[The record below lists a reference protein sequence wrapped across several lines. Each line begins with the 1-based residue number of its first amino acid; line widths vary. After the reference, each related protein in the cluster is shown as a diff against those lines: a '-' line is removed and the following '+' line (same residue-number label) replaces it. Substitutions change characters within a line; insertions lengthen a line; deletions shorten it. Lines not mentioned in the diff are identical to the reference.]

1 MIPAL
6 KATLA
11 FALTITALNA
21 HAQRQLLCEPEQDCR
36 IKCYQP
42 DEDKS
47 ETALQRD
54 KVDRLYVD
62 INARVLQ
69 IETRDRPEEA
79 RAYDYFI
86 LGNETSCVIENMRGV
101 HD

>member
-1 MIPAL
+1 MRGFKGVL
-6 KATLA
+6 TLLLA
-11 FALTITALNA
+11 CTALTAE
-21 HAQRQLLCEPEQDCR
+21 AQRQLICEPDQECS
-36 IKCYQP
+36 ITCYHD
-42 DEDKS
+42 DEDKGN
-47 ETALQRD
+47 TPLHRD

-69 IETRDRPEEA
+69 IETRDRPEDA

-86 LGNETSCVIENMRGV
+86 IGSETSCEINNMRGV

>member
-1 MIPAL
+1 MRGLGRAL
-6 KATLA
+6 ALLLA
-11 FALTITALNA
+11 GTALNA
-21 HAQRQLLCEPEQDCR
+21 EAQRQLLCEPDQECS
-36 IKCYQP
+36 ITCYEEG
-42 DEDKS
+42 EDK
-47 ETALQRD
+47 ADNPLHRD

-69 IETRDRPEEA
+69 IETRDRPENA

-86 LGNETSCVIENMRGV
+86 IGSETSCVIENMRGM

>member
-1 MIPAL
+1 MKGL
-6 KATLA
+6 KETLA
-11 FALTITALNA
+11 LMLACSPVTAE
-21 HAQRQLLCEPEQDCR
+21 AQRQLLCDPDQECS
-36 IKCYQP
+36 ITCYQD
-42 DEDKS
+42 DEEGKDKPMH
-47 ETALQRD
+47 RD

-69 IETRDRPEEA
+69 IETRDRPEGT

-86 LGNETSCVIENMRGV
+86 VGSETSCVISNMRGV

>member
-1 MIPAL
+1 MRVL
-6 KATLA
+6 RHTLA
-11 FALTITALNA
+11 LVLACSALTAE
-21 HAQRQLLCEPEQDCR
+21 AQRQLLCEPEQECS
-36 IKCYQP
+36 ITCYQQGEEKKDTP
-42 DEDKS
+42 LK
-47 ETALQRD
+47 RD

-69 IETRDRPEEA
+69 VETRDRAEDA

-86 LGNETSCVIENMRGV
+86 LGDETSCIIENMRGV

>member
-1 MIPAL
+1 MKGLKRAL
-6 KATLA
+6 ALA
-11 FALTITALNA
+11 LACTALTAE
-21 HAQRQLLCEPEQDCR
+21 AQRQLLCEPDQECS
-36 IKCYQP
+36 ISCYQ
-42 DEDKS
+42 DGEDK
-47 ETALQRD
+47 EDNPLHRD

-69 IETRDRPEEA
+69 IEIRGRPENE

-86 LGNETSCVIENMRGV
+86 IGSETSCVIENMRGI